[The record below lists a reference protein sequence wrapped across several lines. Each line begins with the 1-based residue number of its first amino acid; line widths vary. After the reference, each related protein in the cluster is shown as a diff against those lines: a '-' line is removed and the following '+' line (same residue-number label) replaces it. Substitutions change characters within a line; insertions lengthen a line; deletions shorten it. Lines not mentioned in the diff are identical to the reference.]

1 MNRALGLLRG
11 LKWLGWTLLALLALL
26 LAAAAAL
33 DLGYF
38 RGALVKL
45 LATAADRP
53 IQVAGVLRLQILS
66 LNPRLVAERVTIG
79 SPPWTPPAVAAEV
92 GKITVVFATPRLGRE
107 LIIER
112 LEIEDATLHLFR
124 DATGHANWQ
133 LKNPDKSIPRGLPII
148 RSLLVS
154 PVRVRLDDAQQHR
167 QFDGTVLVQDAKG
180 KDPALHI
187 EAKGQ
192 LNGRAVNAEM
202 TGDPL
207 RTASHDQHYAFS
219 FSVRSSGS
227 HLTGSGFLLQPFD
240 LRRFDVN
247 FEASGADLRDMYYLT
262 GTRWVDT
269 ASYRLSGKLAR
280 RGVTSSFTD
289 VSLSFGQSDVRGTIS
304 IEGSPGQSTIRAILN
319 SQSLRMSDVG
329 ARAAGRDIEP
339 QANAALLLPSAAP
352 DTSALRRNAAN
363 VEYHAR
369 SVQAG
374 RLTLGAVAMK
384 ITNDHGQLVLAPVS
398 ADLLGG
404 KLHGAVRIDA
414 RKETP
419 AVSLEVSIADL
430 QLGQYVGKKGGP
442 PAIEG
447 PLQLRA
453 NLRGLGKSLHEA
465 AASIEGTV
473 TATLPSGMVRDSLA
487 ELTGIDLRG
496 LGLLLAKDKKE
507 VPVRCGIASFQAH
520 DGTLTAQKLVLDTE
534 PVVITGEGV
543 ARLDTEAL
551 DFTLRGFPKNMRIL
565 QLRSPIVIQGTLK
578 APSFGIQAHDS
589 KLVLVDPGK
598 AQNVDC
604 ESLLQ

>member
-53 IQVAGVLRLQILS
+53 IQVGGVLRLQILS

-92 GKITVVFATPRLGRE
+92 GKITVVFATPRPGRE

-133 LKNPDKSIPRGLPII
+133 LKNPDNNNPQGLPII
-148 RSLLVS
+148 RSLLAS
-154 PVRVRLDDAQQHR
+154 PLHVRLDDAQQHR

-180 KDPALHI
+180 KDPALRI

-207 RTASHDQHYAFS
+207 RTASHDQHYVFS

-227 HLTGSGFLLQPFD
+227 RLVGNGFLLHPFD
-240 LRRFDVN
+240 LRGFDAA
-247 FEASGADLRDMYYLT
+247 FEASGADLKDMYYLT
-262 GTRWVDT
+262 GTRLIDT
-269 ASYRLSGKLAR
+269 GSYRLSGKLAR
-280 RGVTSSFTD
+280 RGNVSSFTD
-289 VSLSFGQSDVRGTIS
+289 LSVSFGQSDVRGSFSTDS
-304 IEGSPGQSTIRAILN
+304 SRGQSTTRANFN
-319 SQSLRMSDVG
+319 SQSLRLSDVG

-339 QANAALLLPSAAP
+339 QANALLLTSAEP
-352 DTSALRRNAAN
+352 DTSVLRRNAAN

-374 RLTLGAVAMK
+374 RLTLSAVAMK
-384 ITNDHGQLVLAPVS
+384 MTNDHGQLVLAPLS

-419 AVSLEVSIADL
+419 TVSLDVSIADL
-430 QLGQYVGKKGGP
+430 QLGQYMGKKGGP

-453 NLRGLGKSLHEA
+453 NLKGLGKSLHEA
-465 AASIEGTV
+465 AASSDGTV
-473 TATLPSGMVRDSLA
+473 TATLPGGMVRDSLA

-534 PVVITGEGV
+534 PVVITGEGF

-551 DFTLRGFPKNMRIL
+551 EFTLRGFPKNVRIL

-589 KLVLVDPGK
+589 KLVLVDAGK
-598 AQNVDC
+598 AENVDC
-604 ESLLQ
+604 ESLLR